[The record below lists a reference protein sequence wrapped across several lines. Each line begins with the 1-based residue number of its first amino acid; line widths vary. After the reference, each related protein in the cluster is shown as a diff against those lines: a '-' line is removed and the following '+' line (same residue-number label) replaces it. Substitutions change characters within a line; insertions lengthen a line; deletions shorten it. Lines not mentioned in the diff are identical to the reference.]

1 MMVTSEVL
9 ILIRK
14 QETRR
19 LRDSERQMKVFE
31 SAALF
36 LHAKSSFLVN
46 EGEKMGQWPIFC
58 GASLRLPRL
67 ALRLSSVSLP
77 PAPSPSLRAFEQ
89 ISIGSARR
97 LIGHEAACE
106 EKRRASSSSRPLI
119 PYASSISPLGL
130 SRVVGLS
137 GSEVAPRREWTDTET
152 GFYRTLMLS

>member
-1 MMVTSEVL
+1 M

-14 QETRR
+14 LETR
-19 LRDSERQMKVFE
+19 DSDRQMKVFE

-46 EGEKMGQWPIFC
+46 EGKKMGQWPIFC

-67 ALRLSSVSLP
+67 ALPLSSVSLPPSLP

-97 LIGHEAACE
+97 LVGHEAACE
-106 EKRRASSSSRPLI
+106 EERRASSSSRALI

-130 SRVVGLS
+130 SRLVGLS
-137 GSEVAPRREWTDTET
+137 GSEVAPRWEWTDTET
-152 GFYRTLMLS
+152 GLYRTPTLP